1 MQHLWKYFEGRK
13 LLSATG
19 PLFKLIEAVLELL
32 VPLVVA
38 KIIDEAIPSGNNS
51 YLITL
56 VAVMIGLGL
65 VGFILAIAAQYFAAK
80 AATGYARDLTA
91 DAFDHGLKLSKT
103 HRDKLGGSSLI
114 NRIASDTFQIQSGLN
129 TFFRLFLRSPFIVL
143 GSLVM
148 ALQINRQIS
157 IWFILM
163 IVLLAVIVFTIMRVA
178 APILNTIRQ
187 KFDRLVT
194 QTREQ
199 IQGIRVIKAFTQQ
212 HREIDAFEETNDEL
226 TKMQLH
232 VGRINALSNPLTF
245 LTVNLILV
253 AMIWQGGSQV
263 SVGTLTQGELV
274 ALINYLLSIL
284 VELVKLVV
292 VLDVMN
298 KSITSARRVNEILDL
313 PTEDLTDSA
322 IQSEKNAIV
331 HSAIVIDNMD
341 FTYPNANSS
350 ALSNINLAIK
360 KGAFVG
366 IIGSTGSGKS
376 TLLHLISKTYE
387 PTGGSIY
394 YNPSLFNINN
404 LAGIRD
410 DIAVVPGQVTLFK
423 GTIRS
428 NLLMGKPDATDE
440 EMWRAL
446 DDAQA
451 SEFIKP
457 LKEGLDSP
465 VSAFGSNF
473 SGGQRQRITI
483 ARALIKPAELLI
495 FDDSTSALDYV
506 TESKFQQTLQERYA
520 DRTIVMISQRIHSLR
535 NADLITVLE
544 AGEQVGVGTHE
555 ELLESNPIYQEIY
568 TSQAVTE
575 VD

>member
-38 KIIDEAIPSGNNS
+38 KIIDEAIPSGNRS
-51 YLITL
+51 YLFTL

-80 AATGYARDLTA
+80 AATEYARDLTA
-91 DAFDHGLKLSKT
+91 DTFDHALKLSKT
-103 HRDKLGGSSLI
+103 DRDKMGGSSII
-114 NRIASDTFQIQSGLN
+114 NRLASDTFQIQSGLN
-129 TFFRLFLRSPFIVL
+129 TSFRLFLRSPFIVL

-157 IWFILM
+157 LWFVLM
-163 IVLLAVIVFTIMRVA
+163 IVILSVIVFTIMKVA
-178 APILNTIRQ
+178 APMLRNIRN

-212 HREIDAFEETNDEL
+212 HREINEFEETNDDL
-226 TKMQLH
+226 TKMQLR
-232 VGRINALSNPLTF
+232 VGRINALSNPLTY

-253 AMIWQGGSQV
+253 GMIWQGGHQV
-263 SVGTLTQGELV
+263 SVGTLTQGQLV

-292 VLDVMN
+292 VLDVIN
-298 KSITSARRVNEILDL
+298 KSITSAKRVNAILDL
-313 PTEDLTDSA
+313 PTEDLTDSQ
-322 IQSEKNAIV
+322 IQEEKNAV
-331 HSAIVIDNMD
+331 VNSALVIDNVN
-341 FTYPNANSS
+341 FTYPEANSK

-366 IIGSTGSGKS
+366 VIGSTGSGKS
-376 TLLHLISKTYE
+376 TLLNLISKTYE
-387 PTGGSIY
+387 PSEGSIY
-394 YNPSLFNINN
+394 FNPSLFNIHN
-404 LAGIRD
+404 LAGLRS

-428 NLLMGKPDATDE
+428 NLLMGKKDATDE
-440 EMWRAL
+440 EIWRAL

-451 SEFIKP
+451 SEFVKQ
-457 LKEGLDSP
+457 LSEGLDSP
-465 VSAFGSNF
+465 VAAFGSNF
-473 SGGQRQRITI
+473 SGGQRQRLTI
-483 ARALIKPAELLI
+483 ARALIKQAELLI

-506 TESKFQQTLQERYA
+506 TESNFQHTLQEKYA
-520 DRTIVMISQRIHSLR
+520 DRTIIMISQRIHSLR

-544 AGEQVGVGTHE
+544 EGKQVGVGTHE
-555 ELLESNPIYQEIY
+555 ELLKSNEIYQEIY
-568 TSQAVTE
+568 ASQAVTE